1 MGIDPINAVKMFMQ
15 GAQRQNPNLDPAGTA
30 RNMLG
35 NSNIQTSAQAWDMML
50 QTGKIDR
57 ATYEKYKGMM

>member
-1 MGIDPINAVKMFMQ
+1 MGMDPINAVKMFMQ
-15 GAQRQNPNLDPAGTA
+15 GAQKQNPNIDPAGTA

-35 NSNIQTSAQAWDMML
+35 NPNIQTSAQAWDMML
-50 QTGKIDR
+50 QTGRIDR

>member
-1 MGIDPINAVKMFMQ
+1 MGIDPINAIKMFIQ
-15 GAQRQNPNLDPAGTA
+15 SAQKQNPNLDPAGTA

-35 NSNIQTSAQAWDMML
+35 NPNIQTSAQAWDMML

>member
-1 MGIDPINAVKMFMQ
+1 MGINPIDAVKMFIQ

-35 NSNIQTSAQAWDMML
+35 NPNIQTSSQAWDMML
-50 QTGKIDR
+50 QTGRIDR

>member
-1 MGIDPINAVKMFMQ
+1 MGMDPITAIKMF
-15 GAQRQNPNLDPAGTA
+15 AQSVQKQNPNLDPAGTS

-35 NSNIQTSAQAWDMML
+35 NPNIQTSAQAWDMML
-50 QTGKIDR
+50 QTGRIDR

>member
-1 MGIDPINAVKMFMQ
+1 MAFSPIDTVKMFMQ

-35 NSNIQTSAQAWDMML
+35 NPNIQTSAQAWDMML

-57 ATYEKYKGMM
+57 ATYEKFKGMM